1 MSYNPTLSTLTGNI
15 MLKDFAK
22 LQTFLMVIKEKSFSK
37 ASAKLGISQ
46 PAVTQQIKFIEDY
59 LNTKIVERKKNGILL
74 TKEGEDLFRVA
85 QRLERAIANSE
96 KELLKII
103 NKEFTFVMGSSYAIG
118 NYVLPNYLGEIKKRI
133 DNEVYMQVGLSC
145 DIIDLLED
153 KKIDVALI
161 ESPIFRDGII
171 YREWVDDEL
180 VVFSNQKIPK
190 QLTAEDLTHF
200 DWICRDEN
208 SHTRKLTSEVFEEMG
223 VQCDNFN
230 VLGVLASPTAIK
242 ESILHADKTSERP
255 LVSVMSRH
263 VIQAEIEDGKLFEAR
278 LKNYKIERKF
288 YIAYSKDRKH
298 DAFVDNVVNYLLSLT
313 KI

>member
-1 MSYNPTLSTLTGNI
+1 

-59 LNTKIVERKKNGILL
+59 LDTKIVERKKNGIVL
-74 TKEGEDLFRVA
+74 TKEGEDLYRIA
-85 QRLERAIANSE
+85 QRLDKAISNSE

-103 NKEFTFVMGSSYAIG
+103 NKEFTFVIGSSYAIG
-118 NYVLPNYLGEIKKRI
+118 NYILPNYLSEIKKRI
-133 DNEVYMQVGLSC
+133 GNEVHMLIASSTE
-145 DIIDLLED
+145 IIDQLED
-153 KKIDVALI
+153 KKIDIALI
-161 ESPIFRDGII
+161 ESPVIREGIT
-171 YREWVDDEL
+171 YREWVEDEL
-180 VVFSNQKIPK
+180 VVFSNQQIPK
-190 QLTAEDLTHF
+190 HLKVEDLMGF

-208 SHTRKLTSEVFEEMG
+208 SHTRRLTSEIFEEMG
-223 VQCDNFN
+223 VQCGSFN
-230 VLGVLASPTAIK
+230 VLAVLSSPTSIK
-242 ESILHADKTSERP
+242 ESILHADKHSERP

-263 VIQAEIEDGKLFEAR
+263 VIQSEIAEGKLFEAR

-288 YIAYSKDRKH
+288 YIAYSKEKKH
-298 DAFVDNVVNYLLSLT
+298 DAFVDNVVNFLLSLN

>member
-1 MSYNPTLSTLTGNI
+1 

-59 LNTKIVERKKNGILL
+59 LDTKIVERKKNGILL
-74 TKEGEDLFRVA
+74 TKEGEDLFRIA
-85 QRLERAIANSE
+85 QRLEKAIANSE

-103 NKEFTFVMGSSYAIG
+103 NKEFTFIMGSSYAIG
-118 NYVLPNYLGEIKKRI
+118 NYVLPNYLSEIKKRI
-133 DNEVYMQVGLSC
+133 DNEVHMQVGLSC
-145 DIIDLLED
+145 EIIDLLED

-161 ESPIFRDGII
+161 ESPVFRDSII
-171 YREWVDDEL
+171 YREWVEDEL
-180 VVFSNQKIPK
+180 VVFSNKPIQKHLK
-190 QLTAEDLTHF
+190 ADDLLEF

-223 VQCDNFN
+223 VQCNNFN
-230 VLGVLASPTAIK
+230 VLGVLTSPTAIK
-242 ESILHADKTSERP
+242 ESILHADKNSDRP
-255 LVSVMSRH
+255 VVSIMSRH
-263 VIQAEIEDGKLFEAR
+263 VIKDDIAAGRLFEAR

-298 DAFVDNVVNYLLSLT
+298 DAFVDNVVNYLLSLN
-313 KI
+313 KV